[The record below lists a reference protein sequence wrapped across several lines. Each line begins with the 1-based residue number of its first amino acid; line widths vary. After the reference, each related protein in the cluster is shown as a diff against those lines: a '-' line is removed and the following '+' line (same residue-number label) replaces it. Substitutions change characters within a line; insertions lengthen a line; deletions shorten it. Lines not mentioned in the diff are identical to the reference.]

1 MAVIDLLLL
10 QADQLL
16 QTITLGSIPKMDKQ
30 PTVTLNTC
38 FIKLRQE
45 QRDKIVQQT
54 KDFIKLGGKVDAK
67 PVNWSHTD
75 DEVKA
80 TNTFNRTEI

>member
-1 MAVIDLLLL
+1 MN
-10 QADQLL
+10 
-16 QTITLGSIPKMDKQ
+16 MDKQ
-30 PTVTLNTC
+30 PTVTNNTC

-54 KDFIKLGGKVDAK
+54 KDFIKLGGKVDTK
-67 PVNWSHTD
+67 PVNWSYTD
-75 DEVKA
+75 EEGKA

>member
-1 MAVIDLLLL
+1 VSRGFMN
-10 QADQLL
+10 
-16 QTITLGSIPKMDKQ
+16 MDKQ
-30 PTVTLNTC
+30 PTVTNNTC

-67 PVNWSHTD
+67 PINWSHTD

>member
-10 QADQLL
+10 QAGQLL
-16 QTITLGSIPKMDKQ
+16 QTITLRSIPKMDKQ

-38 FIKLRQE
+38 FINIRQE

-54 KDFIKLGGKVDAK
+54 KDFIKLGGKVDSK

-75 DEVKA
+75 EEGKE
-80 TNTFNRTEI
+80 TNTFNRTKI